1 MYGRRVGTQTY
12 PRECH
17 QVIHQFYQDNLVH
30 KILQLIIHS
39 QNSPGPIRTEIFKAA
54 GLPQDKIDKYCDY
67 FSSVLPLGRMGDPD
81 DIADSIL
88 YLASDHAAFIT
99 GTNLISDGGSIA
111 ANAVNSKALKEFL
124 LE

>member
-1 MYGRRVGTQTY
+1 
-12 PRECH
+12 
-17 QVIHQFYQDNLVH
+17 
-30 KILQLIIHS
+30 
-39 QNSPGPIRTEIFKAA
+39 
-54 GLPQDKIDKYCDY
+54 
-67 FSSVLPLGRMGDPD
+67 MGDPD